1 MAMRDGVKVAG
12 LGRCCSGAGGFRLS
26 AMTNK
31 VSKSKSAVR
40 AAREA
45 VKAAQR
51 DVLERARRN
60 GDDLAVFFSSQER
73 LAGVDEWVETKIAGV
88 RAQAEGKRADHRRA
102 AGTALA
108 ALRDRGETIRDIAAL
123 TGIGEKAVREL
134 IRYAEAT
141 PADSADRAYGA
152 AQAHEA
158 AADES
163 IAVGS
168 TGAVALGARRT
179 APCRP
184 PVNVSTR

>member
-1 MAMRDGVKVAG
+1 
-12 LGRCCSGAGGFRLS
+12 
-26 AMTNK
+26 MTNK

-141 PADSADRAYGA
+141 PADGEDRAYGA

-158 AADES
+158 AAEES

-168 TGAVALGARRT
+168 TGAVALGAPDGSLSAT
-179 APCRP
+179 G
-184 PVNVSTR
+184 